1 MMKSNFKP
9 VFNEDRH
16 PLHEMLPLDT
26 PLAVTIVP
34 SQACNINCEYC
45 LHSLSNQELA
55 QKNFIQKNMD
65 EDIFAKVVSQ
75 LQEFPRRIKSISMSG
90 QGESLCNP
98 KFADMVS
105 TVKKAGI
112 AEEVSFITNGLLLNE
127 KKIEEI
133 IAAGLDRIFISL
145 QGVTSAKYEQVCG
158 KAIDFDTFV
167 KNLSYLYKISRD
179 KCKVNIKIADVALED
194 GDEERFREI
203 FGNIADRI
211 HIETIKPLYADV
223 DYTDLLGRNLTE
235 MTTTRFGRPH
245 VKQKACY
252 LSFYMMSIN
261 PLGEIRPCG
270 APFQGCKGLGNVNET
285 TLLKAWNSEVRRE
298 FLLSMLKGERFA
310 NPVCK
315 DCDYPNDVPTENDEI
330 DPWADEL
337 IEKFSKGK

>member
-1 MMKSNFKP
+1 MKSNFKP

-26 PLAVTIVP
+26 PLAVAIAP
-34 SQACNINCEYC
+34 SQMCNINCEYC
-45 LHSLSNQELA
+45 LHSLSHKELEA
-55 QKNFIQKNMD
+55 KGFKQVNMSW
-65 EDIFAKVVSQ
+65 EIFTKTVQQ
-75 LQEFPRRIKSISMSG
+75 LKAFPRKIKSISVTG
-90 QGESLCNP
+90 QGEPLCNP
-98 KFADMVS
+98 RFAEMVS
-105 TVKKAGI
+105 TLKSADV
-112 AEEVSFITNGLLLNE
+112 AEEVSFITNALLLDQ
-127 KKIEEI
+127 KKSKAI
-133 IAAGLDRIFISL
+133 IDAGIDRMFVSL
-145 QGVTSAKYEQVCG
+145 QGITAAKYEEVCG
-158 KAIDFDTFV
+158 RKINFDTLV
-167 KNLSYLYKISRD
+167 ENLTYFYEYSRN

-194 GDEERFREI
+194 GDEERFKGI

-235 MTTTRFGRPH
+235 MTTTRFGRQH
-245 VKQKACY
+245 IKQKACY
-252 LSFYMMSIN
+252 LSFYMLRVDSV
-261 PLGEIRPCG
+261 GEIAPCG
-270 APFQGCKGLGNVNET
+270 APFHPFNMGNVNET
-285 TLLKAWNSEVRRE
+285 TLLKAWNSEARRE